1 MNIFTSIIN
10 FIMFTIRA
18 NDIDE
23 SHGIKHSFDTMH
35 FANQIFE
42 AEKKNYPELIPH
54 ERIIYVSSAI
64 HDMCD
69 NKYMITNEGQ
79 KLITDLLENKITNSE
94 SQAVDKIINSMSYSK
109 VKAKGFPGL
118 GKYQQAYHV
127 VREADLLCAYD
138 FDRCILYH
146 LYKKNTNIESA
157 YDESVDLFM
166 NRMLQH
172 EKDNLFTYE
181 YTKQQA
187 NVLKFQSLN
196 RIKQWKKIIKSF

>member
-1 MNIFTSIIN
+1 M
-10 FIMFTIRA
+10 
-18 NDIDE
+18 
-23 SHGIKHSFDTMH
+23 
-35 FANQIFE
+35 
-42 AEKKNYPELIPH
+42 IPH
-54 ERIIYVSSAI
+54 ERIIYISSAI

-69 NKYMITNEGQ
+69 DKYMITNEGR
-79 KLITDLLENKITNSE
+79 KFITDLLENKITNSE

-109 VKAKGFPGL
+109 VKAKGFPDL

>member
-1 MNIFTSIIN
+1 
-10 FIMFTIRA
+10 
-18 NDIDE
+18 
-23 SHGIKHSFDTMH
+23 
-35 FANQIFE
+35 
-42 AEKKNYPELIPH
+42 
-54 ERIIYVSSAI
+54 
-64 HDMCD
+64 MCD
-69 NKYMITNEGQ
+69 NKYVITNEGQ

-109 VKAKGFPGL
+109 VKAKGFPDL

-157 YDESVDLFM
+157 YDESVELFM

-196 RIKQWKKIIKSF
+196 RIKQWKKIIKSFKRIIFDFFFSSFESHVFVFVSFSYHQDNPYIYLLHFQEYYVFSFLLQIHLFHLVFPLFFE